1 MPLLRRSRRKA
12 ISSATGA
19 WRACWIHGGVY
30 RSRVGARASA
40 QPLGFRLRNRGRRVG
55 RLGEPGDV
63 RVGGRTSS
71 NAATV
76 FGRPPSDIIAVRWS
90 WLHTSI
96 RIPPTCG
103 ATGLGQIATEAGS
116 RWPPALD
123 YAQEREARP
132 LVARQHGVEF
142 VDRRSHCEVSPAHDT
157 RPVGP
162 QASGNRAVVPNLV
175 GRTRSGSLK
184 SVDKSARM
192 PPK

>member
-116 RWPPALD
+116 RWALEH
-123 YAQEREARP
+123 AQGREARP

-142 VDRRSHCEVSPAHDT
+142 VDRRSCEVSPAYDT
-157 RPVGP
+157 RPCRSTS
-162 QASGNRAVVPNLV
+162 QRERAV
-175 GRTRSGSLK
+175 GRTWWDERK
-184 SVDKSARM
+184 VDR
-192 PPK
+192 